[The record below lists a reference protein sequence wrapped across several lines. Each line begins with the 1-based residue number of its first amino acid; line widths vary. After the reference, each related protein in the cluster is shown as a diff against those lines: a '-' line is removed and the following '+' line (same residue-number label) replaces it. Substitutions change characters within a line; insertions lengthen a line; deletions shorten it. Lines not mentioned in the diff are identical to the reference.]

1 VKTAVKTARRR
12 TMQCIAFDS
21 HKHYTWALVQDE
33 AGKVIRE
40 QRIDHVRGAL
50 RGFLEEFESGTPVAV
65 ETIGNWYWITDE
77 IEAAGMVPRLVNAR
91 KAKLM
96 SGSINKT
103 DKLDVRGINR
113 LQRSGTLPTV
123 WIPPRELRDA
133 RELPRTRMILVR
145 QRTQLKNRIHANLAK
160 YGLKANGVTDLFGV
174 RGRKILD
181 DLLNEL
187 PRETRFATAALI
199 DELDHLQEK
208 VEALE
213 DRMGELFDGIEAL
226 RLIRTL
232 PGVAFILGVVILTEV
247 GVADRFPSSSHL
259 ASYSGMTPRVHASGG
274 KARYGRT
281 RPDVNRYLKWA
292 YAEAA
297 NATMIHRRRHPKR
310 HVSCLYE
317 RVRRRSGHQKAIGAV
332 GRHLAEATYWIL
344 RKKEPYQDPMLDRDV
359 SEGRRERGGGHES
372 NEIR

>member
-1 VKTAVKTARRR
+1 
-12 TMQCIAFDS
+12 MQCIAFDS

-372 NEIR
+372 IEIR